1 MLLSWIQ
8 QLPTHDFCVCV
19 TGRLSHSGSKVFPYD
34 SSWRLE
40 RARCKNV
47 RRRTETWNVCVKPRS
62 KTAHWCVLRK
72 QASGPSPG
80 PSPAHVPNSL
90 PWRGELAAV
99 THLTHGSLQRI
110 ADSQHGV
117 VRESE
122 LVEWMFICSIA
133 ILQSHM
139 LVVIHCRQEIPARF
153 QENFS
158 LGIPFTF

>member
-1 MLLSWIQ
+1 MISVFAWLVDS
-8 QLPTHDFCVCV
+8 V
-19 TGRLSHSGSKVFPYD
+19 TPAAKFSLMTRRGDWRTRAAKTFVGGQRPGMYVWSRVPKRLTGAFSGNRPPVPPP
-34 SSWRLE
+34 
-40 RARCKNV
+40 V
-47 RRRTETWNVCVKPRS
+47 P
-62 KTAHWCVLRK
+62 
-72 QASGPSPG
+72 P
-80 PSPAHVPNSL
+80 PAHVPNSL